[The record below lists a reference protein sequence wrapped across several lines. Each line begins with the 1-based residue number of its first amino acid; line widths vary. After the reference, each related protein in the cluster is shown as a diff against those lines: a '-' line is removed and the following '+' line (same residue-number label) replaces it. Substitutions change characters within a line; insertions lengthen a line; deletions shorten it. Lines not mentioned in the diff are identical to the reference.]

1 MSRTAWKL
9 ERAMQ
14 STGANMAEEWRK
26 LGDTTPEVMAYEFR
40 RLKSDLEPLAGE
52 LHAAM
57 SPHTNLGMAMLAAEQ
72 TYWTYHNIIPKGYN
86 NPFSLTD
93 PWDDSKG
100 GRQWSKFSSPV
111 EGAKAWRARMLSTT
125 GPYANTRTI
134 PELISVYAPGFD
146 GNDEAAYVRKILTYR
161 DSYKA
166 LEARLNP
173 GGGGGTKPPTVK
185 LNFDTVI
192 PFPPM
197 QVRLITHK
205 PAGQG
210 WDNLGQREAW
220 GGVMHRMQGTLWG
233 TDGHF
238 RGPVGALTDYG
249 IDSITG
255 EMLQWCDPWG
265 WLTPWASGPV
275 SSPYGDGASF
285 VSKFGSSAVNKF
297 LASLEFSGYFRQPG
311 SSVTADTP
319 LSDIAI
325 RRAGQW
331 LAAIAQRAKIPFT
344 DFPIR
349 PDWLFSAVFW
359 HQEFT
364 LGTGK
369 ICPGDVIMNATTEI
383 IEVARQMLQK
393 AQTGVD
399 NTPPIVVVPPIIPG
413 NPPAPAIRYP
423 AGLNRDLAIRLFGEL
438 KAPNGAV
445 YRFDETGPVSVAW
458 LTEGSKDGEY
468 GELVNI
474 IQSPDGP
481 YFRFSDGLLLYK
493 PKNAGG
499 AYRPVGVG
507 DPEPADAE
515 QPKVAA

>member
-1 MSRTAWKL
+1 ML
-9 ERAMQ
+9 
-14 STGANMAEEWRK
+14 STGADMAENWRE

-40 RLKSDLEPLAGE
+40 RLKSDLEPLAGA
-52 LHAAM
+52 LHAAVT
-57 SPHTNLGMAMLAAEQ
+57 PHSNLAMAMLAVEQ
-72 TYWTYHNIIPKGYN
+72 IYWTYHNIIPKSYN

-93 PWDDSKG
+93 PWDASKG
-100 GRQWSKFSSPV
+100 GRQWSRFTSPV
-111 EGAKAWRARMLSTT
+111 EGAKAWQTRMLSAT
-125 GPYANTRTI
+125 GPYANTRTV

-146 GNDEAAYVRKILTYR
+146 GNDEAGYVRKILSYR
-161 DSYKA
+161 DAYKA
-166 LEARLNP
+166 LEAKLGTGS
-173 GGGGGTKPPTVK
+173 GGGNGGKP

-205 PAGQG
+205 PHGQG
-210 WDNLGQREAW
+210 WNDLGQREPW
-220 GGVMHRMQGTLWG
+220 GGALHRMQGTLWG

-238 RGPVGALTDYG
+238 RGPVGALTDFG

-255 EMLQWCDPWG
+255 EMLQWVDPWG
-265 WLTPWASGPV
+265 RITPWASGPV
-275 SSPYGDGASF
+275 SGQYGDGASF
-285 VSKFGSSAVNKF
+285 VAKFGAQAVNKF

-311 SSVTADTP
+311 SSITSDTP
-319 LSDIAI
+319 LADIAI

-331 LAAIAQRAKIPFT
+331 LAAIAQRARIAFT

-349 PDWLFSAVFW
+349 ADWGFSCVFW

-369 ICPGDVIMNATTEI
+369 ICPGDVIMAATVEI
-383 IEVARQMLQK
+383 IEVARTMLQK

-399 NTPPIVVVPPIIPG
+399 HTPPIVVVPPIIPG
-413 NPPAPAIRYP
+413 TPPKPPIKYP
-423 AGLNRDLAIRLFGEL
+423 EGLNRDLAIRLFGEL

-445 YRFDETGPVSVAW
+445 YRFDEAGPVSVAW

-468 GELVNI
+468 GELVDI
-474 IQSPDGP
+474 IDSANGP

-493 PKNAGG
+493 AKNAGG
-499 AYRPVGVG
+499 AYRAVGVG
-507 DPEPADAE
+507 DPTPADAE